1 MARVVAMSTHGQ
13 QFSWHTA
20 SARSESKMMP
30 TAGSAVIPRVAHLSL
45 PLMHCWH
52 ILSMP
57 TALPSLTTLP
67 ASIAVRCAGARS
79 RHSFRNS
86 ICCST
91 RCSAGFSPAKGIMSS
106 SAAASPCVGR
116 CWPGRRSIPPCRA
129 IFLNSRF
136 RILAVR
142 GSTTRSAASSS
153 RRDHPVSATSSPV
166 APRCASAIPTLR
178 PAASCAGCPAV
189 AAPLGGALT
198 MRLSHE
204 RR

>member
-1 MARVVAMSTHGQ
+1 MSTHGQ
-13 QFSWHTA
+13 HDSWHTA
-20 SARSESKMMP
+20 SARSELKMIP
-30 TAGSAVIPRVAHLSL
+30 TAGSAVMPSVAHLSL

-57 TALPSLTTLP
+57 TALPSLITLP
-67 ASIAVRCAGARS
+67 ASIAVRCAGANARQ
-79 RHSFRNS
+79 SFRNS

-91 RCSAGFSPAKGIMSS
+91 RCSAGFSPAKGMISS

-116 CWPGRRSIPPCRA
+116 GWPGRRSITPCRA

-153 RRDHPVSATSSPV
+153 RSDHPVSATSSPV
-166 APRCASAIPTLR
+166 SPRCASAVPTLR
-178 PAASCAGCPAV
+178 PAANCAGWPAV
-189 AAPLGGALT
+189 AAPFGEALT
-198 MRLSHE
+198 MRMSHE